1 MPFRAEPSSAS
12 TQPKGDFF
20 NFYFGSWRVYFELF
34 FILFFKVLSA
44 LPNGSRWVLGGGV
57 RTHSG
62 SFAVKKGLRGSSF
75 ALGLGVILGGFWGC
89 VRGKISRTGR
99 AAGRKSQM
107 FRFFSN
113 IRFFGVVAQ
122 AGAMAPVKQGVEKTP
137 KPHFYLPQ
145 KHHFGSSCPP
155 AK

>member
-62 SFAVKKGLRGSSF
+62 SFAVKKRVEGEFICFGVGGYF
-75 ALGLGVILGGFWGC
+75 GGVLGVC
-89 VRGKISRTGR
+89 
-99 AAGRKSQM
+99 
-107 FRFFSN
+107 
-113 IRFFGVVAQ
+113 
-122 AGAMAPVKQGVEKTP
+122 
-137 KPHFYLPQ
+137 
-145 KHHFGSSCPP
+145 
-155 AK
+155 